1 MLDNI
6 EVNTG
11 SNPVGSVIWLHG
23 LGADGHDFEKLVP
36 DLVLSESIPLRFVF
50 PHAPFQPVTINNG
63 MVMRSWFDILSF
75 DRTGRADRESFLKS
89 CDSLRCLINN
99 EIKRGIKEENIIIA
113 GFSQGGAIAIH
124 TALESNYKIAGLLAL
139 STYLGLSDI
148 STSSPCRKDL
158 PIFMAHGSFDPVLK
172 IEWGRESASKIIES
186 GYTVEWHEYSMEHT
200 ISQKEILDIS
210 KWISQIYS
218 KLI

>member
-148 STSSPCRKDL
+148 NTSSPCRKDL

-172 IEWGRESASKIIES
+172 IEWGRESANKIIES
-186 GYTVEWHEYSMEHT
+186 GYKVEWKEYSMEHT

>member
-1 MLDNI
+1 MIDNI

-148 STSSPCRKDL
+148 NTSSPCRKDL

>member
-1 MLDNI
+1 
-6 EVNTG
+6 
-11 SNPVGSVIWLHG
+11 
-23 LGADGHDFEKLVP
+23 
-36 DLVLSESIPLRFVF
+36 
-50 PHAPFQPVTINNG
+50 
-63 MVMRSWFDILSF
+63 MRSWFDILSF

-148 STSSPCRKDL
+148 NTSSPCRKDL

>member
-1 MLDNI
+1 MLETI

-11 SNPVGSVIWLHG
+11 SKPVGSIIWLHG
-23 LGADGHDFEKLVP
+23 LGADGHDFEQLVP
-36 DLVLSESIPLRFVF
+36 DLDLPRSIPLRFVF

-75 DRTGRADRESFLKS
+75 DRKGRADRESFLKS

-99 EIKRGIKEENIIIA
+99 EIERGIKEEKIIVA

-124 TALESNYKIAGLLAL
+124 TALESNYNIAGLLAL
-139 STYLGLSDI
+139 STFMGLSDI
-148 STSSPCRKDL
+148 SANSPCRKGL

-172 IEWGRESASKIIES
+172 IEWGRESANKIIEA
-186 GYTVEWHEYSMEHT
+186 GYKVEWNEYSMEHT
-200 ISQKEILDIS
+200 ISQKEILDIG
-210 KWISQIYS
+210 KWISKIYL
-218 KLI
+218 KN